1 MKRVG
6 SIIVV
11 VFFYTTATYAEENTP
26 DNGIIIGVAQ
36 QFVVEKLNLPAESRF
51 AIAFDITYIH
61 PQPEPGYWAV
71 VGGFMAEL
79 TSNQYEPH
87 SYVVAIRLLC
97 QEYRSLD
104 CWRLDKFAIDNQ
116 IIFDIDKQIRGHNT

>member
-1 MKRVG
+1 MRITG

-11 VFFYTTATYAEENTP
+11 LFFCTSAAHAEDNAP

-36 QFVVEKLNLPAESRF
+36 QFVAEQLNLPPESHF
-51 AIAFDITYIH
+51 SIAFDITYIH
-61 PQPEPGYWAV
+61 PQPEPNYWAV

-79 TSNQYEPH
+79 NSNDYEPH

-97 QEYRSLD
+97 PDYKNLE
-104 CWRLDKFAIDNQ
+104 CWRLDKFAMDNR
-116 IIFDIDKQIRGHNT
+116 IIFDIDKQI